1 MPKGDKLTKKQEA
14 FLREY
19 LKSLDV
25 VQAYTAAYDVKSM
38 TRESIRREGND
49 LLKHPLIAPRLVSVI
64 RKAEAKDL
72 LTLEKHMERLDELS
86 KKAETLEQIS
96 AAIKAEELRGKLRK
110 FYVEQIEVTTKVQA
124 MSDDELEAE
133 LASKAD
139 LVAALARN

>member
-1 MPKGDKLTKKQEA
+1 MAKGDKLTKKQED
-14 FLREY
+14 FLRAY
-19 LKSLDV
+19 LKSLNPT
-25 VQAYTAAYDVKSM
+25 QAYREAYKNQGMGDDACRV
-38 TRESIRREGND
+38 EGNK
-49 LLKHPLIAPRLVSVI
+49 LLKHPTISLRIAKATQ
-64 RKAEAKDL
+64 KAEAKDL

-139 LVAALARN
+139 LIAAIARN

>member
-19 LKSLDV
+19 LKCGDV
-25 VQAYTAAYDVKSM
+25 VQAYSAAYDVKTM
-38 TRESIRREGND
+38 TRDSIRREGND
-49 LLKHPLIAPRLVSVI
+49 LLKHPLITPRLVGAI

-72 LTLEKHMERLDELS
+72 LTLEKHMERLEQLS
-86 KKAETLEQIS
+86 MKAETLEQIS

-110 FYVEQIEVTTKVQA
+110 FYIEQIEVTTKVQA
-124 MSDDELEAE
+124 LSDEELEEE

-139 LVAALARN
+139 IVAAIARN